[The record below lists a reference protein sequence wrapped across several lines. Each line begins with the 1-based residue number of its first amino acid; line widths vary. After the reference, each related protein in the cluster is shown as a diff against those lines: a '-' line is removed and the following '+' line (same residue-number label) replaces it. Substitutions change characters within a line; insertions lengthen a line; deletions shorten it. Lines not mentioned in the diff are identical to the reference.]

1 MREKEYLI
9 YVYGYG
15 GLNKFITRA
24 TSEEW
29 ALDNVVVELL
39 ENNETNYFYEVD
51 DITEDEAE
59 EMGLIYIDATMSGA
73 DRPVYI
79 DGLNLKIFEI

>member
-1 MREKEYLI
+1 MKEYLI

-15 GLNKFITRA
+15 GLNPFRTHA
-24 TSEEW
+24 ESEDL
-29 ALDNVVVELL
+29 ALDNVVIELI

-51 DITEDEAE
+51 AITEDEAE
-59 EMGLIYIDATMSGA
+59 DMGLIYIDATMSGA

>member
-1 MREKEYLI
+1 MKEYLI

-15 GLNKFITRA
+15 GLNPFRTHA
-24 TSEEW
+24 ESEVL
-29 ALDNVVVELL
+29 ALDNVVTELI

-51 DITEDEAE
+51 DLTEDEAE
-59 EMGLIYIDATMSGA
+59 DMGLIYIDATMYGA